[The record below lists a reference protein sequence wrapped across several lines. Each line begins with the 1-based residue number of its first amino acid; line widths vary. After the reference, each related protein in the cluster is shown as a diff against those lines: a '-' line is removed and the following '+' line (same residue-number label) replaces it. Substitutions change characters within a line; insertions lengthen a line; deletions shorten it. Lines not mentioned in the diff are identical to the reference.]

1 MGRGDHYAIYRLGP
15 PFKGEAHDKNH
26 DRRASQIM
34 EKTVKSRSEA
44 QDKESAE
51 N

>member
-1 MGRGDHYAIYRLGP
+1 MTDALMRGPGCIVLI
-15 PFKGEAHDKNH
+15 KGEAHGRDH
-26 DRRASQIM
+26 GRRASQIM